1 MDKKKIEII
10 AAVVL
15 VIVFAFIL
23 AGSLKKAGQKL
34 SQRAAAITAT
44 AIKAH
49 ENIKPVDG
57 TKKVIKSEA
66 KESEFAGERDPF
78 ALPDVQGVPASP
90 VSELRLTGITTNG
103 KGKAIAIINE
113 NMVSVGGK
121 IGRFTVVNI
130 TGSKV
135 VVADEKQSYE
145 LKLER

>member
-1 MDKKKIEII
+1 MKKEIRFE
-10 AAVVL
+10 V
-15 VIVFAFIL
+15 
-23 AGSLKKAGQKL
+23 
-34 SQRAAAITAT
+34 
-44 AIKAH
+44 
-49 ENIKPVDG
+49 
-57 TKKVIKSEA
+57 
-66 KESEFAGERDPF
+66 KESEFGGERDPF
-78 ALPDVQGVPASP
+78 ALPDVQGGPTSA